1 MLDYS
6 ASMDSARQEDTPTL
20 VGAAAASA
28 PLQEEASAPAPP
40 APEPQEGEL
49 DSWDLDKESQASA
62 WGSQAPLDPDGDE
75 LSESSLSVSEPGT
88 AKKHKGTH
96 PPTPRPTRWLFSP
109 SPLQANP
116 QFPSPLPLPPLPGC
130 PALGTPPQQAGAPPP
145 EAHGQAACSES
156 FRLCPRAA
164 VSGHA

>member
-6 ASMDSARQEDTPTL
+6 ASVDGARQEDTPSL

-28 PLQEEASAPAPP
+28 PLEDEASAPAPP
-40 APEPQEGEL
+40 APEPQESEL

-75 LSESSLSVSEPGT
+75 LSESSLSVSEPGI

-96 PPTPRPTRWLFSP
+96 APRPP
-109 SPLQANP
+109 AHPLAYLSCP
-116 QFPSPLPLPPLPGC
+116 FPS
-130 PALGTPPQQAGAPPP
+130 
-145 EAHGQAACSES
+145 
-156 FRLCPRAA
+156 
-164 VSGHA
+164 

>member
-6 ASMDSARQEDTPTL
+6 ASMDSARQEDTPTPG
-20 VGAAAASA
+20 GAAAASA
-28 PLQEEASAPAPP
+28 PPQEEASAPAPP

-88 AKKHKGTH
+88 AKKHKGTRTRAPCPPAH
-96 PPTPRPTRWLFSP
+96 PLPFLSCRSP
-109 SPLQANP
+109 S
-116 QFPSPLPLPPLPGC
+116 
-130 PALGTPPQQAGAPPP
+130 
-145 EAHGQAACSES
+145 
-156 FRLCPRAA
+156 
-164 VSGHA
+164 